1 MKKKLSVPS
10 DLSEITL
17 GQYQRFYKIQEK
29 NDDPYFLQCKMIEI
43 FCNLDALS
51 VRKMKMSDA
60 ERVANILNKMFEKKP
75 PLTRTFNLEEKE
87 YSFIPDL
94 NNISFGEYID
104 LDTNISDWQNMH
116 VAMNV
121 LYRPVKQ
128 KLGEKYLIDEYN
140 LERKENMVGMPMS
153 VVMGSIFFFLS
164 FRDGL
169 IENYGELF
177 GEQSRGSL
185 DGISIFNRKWGWL
198 SSLYS
203 LAENDITRL
212 ENITK
217 LDMHQCLTML
227 SYLKEKQELENKRIK
242 SKFKK

>member
-153 VVMGSIFFFLS
+153 VVMGSIFFFFHLGMDLS
-164 FRDGL
+164 KTMV
-169 IENYGELF
+169 NY
-177 GEQSRGSL
+177 
-185 DGISIFNRKWGWL
+185 
-198 SSLYS
+198 
-203 LAENDITRL
+203 L
-212 ENITK
+212 ENNQEEA
-217 LDMHQCLTML
+217 LMEYQYLTENGDG
-227 SYLKEKQELENKRIK
+227 SHPFIVSLKTILQDLKISLN
-242 SKFKK
+242 

>member
-153 VVMGSIFFFLS
+153 VVMGSIFFFFHLGMDLS
-164 FRDGL
+164 KTMV
-169 IENYGELF
+169 NY
-177 GEQSRGSL
+177 
-185 DGISIFNRKWGWL
+185 
-198 SSLYS
+198 
-203 LAENDITRL
+203 L
-212 ENITK
+212 ENNQEEA
-217 LDMHQCLTML
+217 LVEYQYLTENGDG
-227 SYLKEKQELENKRIK
+227 SHPFIVSLKTILQDLKISLN
-242 SKFKK
+242 

>member
-153 VVMGSIFFFLS
+153 VVMGSIFFFFHLGMDLS
-164 FRDGL
+164 KTMV
-169 IENYGELF
+169 NY
-177 GEQSRGSL
+177 
-185 DGISIFNRKWGWL
+185 
-198 SSLYS
+198 
-203 LAENDITRL
+203 L
-212 ENITK
+212 ENN
-217 LDMHQCLTML
+217 QEEALTEYQSL
-227 SYLKEKQELENKRIK
+227 IGNGDGSHPFIVSLKTILQDLKISLN
-242 SKFKK
+242 

>member
-43 FCNLDALS
+43 FC
-51 VRKMKMSDA
+51 
-60 ERVANILNKMFEKKP
+60 NILNKMFEKKP

-153 VVMGSIFFFLS
+153 VVMGSIFFFFHLGMDLS
-164 FRDGL
+164 KTMV
-169 IENYGELF
+169 NY
-177 GEQSRGSL
+177 
-185 DGISIFNRKWGWL
+185 
-198 SSLYS
+198 
-203 LAENDITRL
+203 L
-212 ENITK
+212 ENNQEEA
-217 LDMHQCLTML
+217 LMEYQYLTENGDG
-227 SYLKEKQELENKRIK
+227 SHPFIVSLKTILQDLKISLN
-242 SKFKK
+242 

>member
-17 GQYQRFYKIQEK
+17 GQYQRFYKIQE
-29 NDDPYFLQCKMIEI
+29 NNNDPYFLQCKMIEI

-153 VVMGSIFFFLS
+153 VVMGSIFFFFHLGMDLS
-164 FRDGL
+164 KTMV
-169 IENYGELF
+169 NY
-177 GEQSRGSL
+177 
-185 DGISIFNRKWGWL
+185 
-198 SSLYS
+198 
-203 LAENDITRL
+203 L
-212 ENITK
+212 ENNQEEA
-217 LDMHQCLTML
+217 LMEYQYLTENGDG
-227 SYLKEKQELENKRIK
+227 SHPFIVSLKTILQDLKISLN
-242 SKFKK
+242 